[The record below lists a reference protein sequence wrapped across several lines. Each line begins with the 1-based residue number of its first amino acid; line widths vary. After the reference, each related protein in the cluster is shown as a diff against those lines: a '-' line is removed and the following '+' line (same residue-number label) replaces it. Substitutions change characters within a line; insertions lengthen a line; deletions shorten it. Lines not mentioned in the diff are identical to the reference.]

1 MDINIEELSQPN
13 EVKIT
18 AIGVGGGGS
27 NAINHL
33 SIHGVYNT
41 INLVAINTDKQ
52 HLDKTESHTRLL
64 IGEKITRGFGAGM
77 DPAIGQKS
85 AEESY
90 DQIKNVIKD
99 SNIVFIATGLGGGT
113 GTGAA
118 PVVARAAKELGALT
132 IAVVTKPFKFEG
144 DRKEEVAE
152 QGIRELKEFVDAIIV
167 VPNEKLLATVDKRLG
182 MRDAFKLVD
191 NILAQALNG
200 ISSIILNSSSG
211 GINADYADLE
221 RVMQHKGLALIGV
234 GDKTGEDSAI
244 EAVREALESPLLDN
258 ISIKGCKGAIVY
270 YEMNDN
276 YPIYAIPDANEL
288 IKQQL
293 DPNGVFKFAC
303 SYNNEIQDNQIKATL
318 VVTGFEKEVVV
329 KEPNDN
335 SSNNNV
341 TIKPNITSQ
350 GIKLRRVSGSNESL
364 FDMHDLGDLESPS
377 FLRNQRD

>member
-1 MDINIEELSQPN
+1 MDINIEELSQLN

-52 HLDKTESHTRLL
+52 HLDKTESHVKLL

-77 DPAIGQKS
+77 DPSIGQKS

-90 DQIKNVIKD
+90 EQIKDIIKD

-113 GTGAA
+113 GTGAS
-118 PVVARAAKELGALT
+118 PVVAKAAKDIGALT

-144 DRKEEVAE
+144 ERKEEVAE
-152 QGIRELKEFVDAIIV
+152 KGIRELKEFVDAIIV
-167 VPNEKLLATVDKRLG
+167 VPNEKLLATVDKKLG

-200 ISSIILNSSSG
+200 VSSIILNSSGG

-234 GDKTGEDSAI
+234 GNKTGEDSAI
-244 EAVREALESPLLDN
+244 EAVKEALESPLLDN
-258 ISIKGCKGAIVY
+258 IDIKGCKGAILY
-270 YEMNDN
+270 YEINEN
-276 YPIYAIPDANEL
+276 YPIYAIPNANEL
-288 IKQQL
+288 IQQKL
-293 DPNGVFKFAC
+293 DPNGIFKFAY
-303 SYNNEIQDNQIKATL
+303 SFNNEIQDDQIKATL

-329 KEPNDN
+329 KEPNE
-335 SSNNNV
+335 NNNSV
-341 TIKPNITSQ
+341 NIKNATPQSIR
-350 GIKLRRVSGSNESL
+350 LRRVSGSNESL
-364 FDMHDLGDLESPS
+364 FEGDLETPS

>member
-1 MDINIEELSQPN
+1 MDINIEELSQLN

-52 HLDKTESHTRLL
+52 HLDKTESHVKLL

-77 DPAIGQKS
+77 DPSIGQKS

-90 DQIKNVIKD
+90 EQIKDIIKD

-113 GTGAA
+113 GTGAS
-118 PVVARAAKELGALT
+118 PVVAKAAKDIGALT

-144 DRKEEVAE
+144 ERKEEVAE
-152 QGIRELKEFVDAIIV
+152 KGIRELKEFVDAIIV
-167 VPNEKLLATVDKRLG
+167 VPNEKLLATVDKKLG

-200 ISSIILNSSSG
+200 VSSIILNSSGG

-234 GDKTGEDSAI
+234 GNKTGEDSAI
-244 EAVREALESPLLDN
+244 EAVKEALESPLLDN
-258 ISIKGCKGAIVY
+258 IDIKGCKGAILY
-270 YEMNDN
+270 YEINEN
-276 YPIYAIPDANEL
+276 YPIYAIPNANEL
-288 IKQQL
+288 IQHKL
-293 DPNGVFKFAC
+293 DPNGIFKFAY
-303 SYNNEIQDNQIKATL
+303 SFNNEIQDDQIKATL

-329 KEPNDN
+329 KEPNE
-335 SSNNNV
+335 NNNSV
-341 TIKPNITSQ
+341 NIKNATPQSIR
-350 GIKLRRVSGSNESL
+350 LRRVSGSNESL
-364 FDMHDLGDLESPS
+364 FEGDLETPS